1 MAKAIDESL
10 QRQLSKKMVHFL
22 KYFPVRIKNVGEDA
36 VAARNL
42 IWAFKDSR
50 DDAYEKVAQMTADHL
65 QEEFSEQVSN
75 MVFVCVPAST
85 QEQNQSRYERFCERV
100 SELTGIA
107 NGFTHVR
114 VLSDR
119 LAIHEHRHDKSVSRA
134 QVIDFDAEYFNGK
147 NVLVMDDVVTTGAS
161 YALFA
166 NQLETFG
173 ANVLGGFF
181 LGRTSYKYKQ

>member
-1 MAKAIDESL
+1 
-10 QRQLSKKMVHFL
+10 
-22 KYFPVRIKNVGEDA
+22 
-36 VAARNL
+36 
-42 IWAFKDSR
+42 
-50 DDAYEKVAQMTADHL
+50 MTADHL
-65 QEEFSEQVSN
+65 QEEFGEQVTN

-85 QEQNQSRYERFCERV
+85 QEQNQSRYARFCERV

-107 NGFTHVR
+107 NGFTHVK
-114 VLSDR
+114 VLSGT
-119 LAIHEHRHDKSVSRA
+119 

-147 NVLVMDDVVTTGAS
+147 NVLVMDDVVTTGTS

-181 LGRTSYKYKQ
+181 LGRTSYKYK

>member
-1 MAKAIDESL
+1 MAKVIDESL
-10 QRQLSKKMVHFL
+10 KKQLSKKMVHFL

-50 DDAYEKVAQMTADHL
+50 DDAYEKVAQMTAD
-65 QEEFSEQVSN
+65 
-75 MVFVCVPAST
+75 
-85 QEQNQSRYERFCERV
+85 QNQSRYARFCERV

-107 NGFTHVR
+107 NGFTHVK

-119 LAIHEHRHDKSVSRA
+119 LAIHEHCHDKSVSRT

-147 NVLVMDDVVTTGAS
+147 NVLVMDDVVTTGTS

-181 LGRTSYKYKQ
+181 LCRTSYKYK

>member
-1 MAKAIDESL
+1 MAKVIDESL
-10 QRQLSKKMVHFL
+10 KRQLSKKMVHFL

-50 DDAYEKVAQMTADHL
+50 DDAYEKVAQMTAAHL
-65 QEEFSEQVSN
+65 QKEFGEQVSN

-85 QEQNQSRYERFCERV
+85 QEQNQSRYARFCERV

-107 NGFTHVR
+107 NGFSHVR

-134 QVIDFDAEYFNGK
+134 QVIDFDTEYFNGK
-147 NVLVMDDVVTTGAS
+147 NVLVMDDVVTTGTS

-173 ANVLGGFF
+173 ANVMGGFF

>member
-1 MAKAIDESL
+1 MAKVIDESL
-10 QRQLSKKMVHFL
+10 KKQLSKKMVHFL

-50 DDAYEKVAQMTADHL
+50 DDAYEKVVQMTADHL
-65 QEEFSEQVSN
+65 QEEFGEQVTN

-85 QEQNQSRYERFCERV
+85 QEQNQSRYARFCERV

-107 NGFTHVR
+107 NGFTHVK

-119 LAIHEHRHDKSVSRA
+119 LAIHEHCHDKSVSRT

-147 NVLVMDDVVTTGAS
+147 NVLVMDDVVTTGTS

-181 LGRTSYKYKQ
+181 LGRTSYKYK

>member
-1 MAKAIDESL
+1 MAKVIDESL
-10 QRQLSKKMVHFL
+10 KKQLSKKMVHFL

-65 QEEFSEQVSN
+65 QEEFGEQVTN

-85 QEQNQSRYERFCERV
+85 QEQNQSRYARFCERV

-107 NGFTHVR
+107 NGFTHVKE
-114 VLSDR
+114 LSAR
-119 LAIHEHRHDKSVSRA
+119 LA
-134 QVIDFDAEYFNGK
+134 IDFDAEYFNGK
-147 NVLVMDDVVTTGAS
+147 NVLVMDDVVTTGTS

-181 LGRTSYKYKQ
+181 LGRTSYKYK

>member
-1 MAKAIDESL
+1 
-10 QRQLSKKMVHFL
+10 
-22 KYFPVRIKNVGEDA
+22 
-36 VAARNL
+36 
-42 IWAFKDSR
+42 
-50 DDAYEKVAQMTADHL
+50 
-65 QEEFSEQVSN
+65 

-85 QEQNQSRYERFCERV
+85 QEQNQSRYARFCERV

-107 NGFTHVR
+107 NGFTHVK

-119 LAIHEHRHDKSVSRA
+119 LAIHEHCHDKSVSRT

-147 NVLVMDDVVTTGAS
+147 NVLVMDDVVTTGTS

-181 LGRTSYKYKQ
+181 LGRTSYKYK